1 MGASGF
7 RYLFLFIASGLC
19 CVSCNKGSRFSAG
32 VSPLQDSVLLDQ
44 SYGNDAAQRVDV
56 YLPAGRV
63 AAKTSSV
70 VFIHGGGWTTG
81 DKQDF
86 TEAVKEWRRRYPQFA
101 FFNMNYRLASPREHH
116 FPAQEED
123 MQLLMRYIQ
132 QHSAAFNITTRK
144 VLLGASAG
152 AHLAALQAYKHN
164 DSADITG
171 IICLYG
177 TYDISSLF
185 AEGTPYVRNLVM
197 QLMGATPE
205 DIPVNYEDASPVHYV
220 NEKSPPTLLMHG
232 SEDSIAPVTSARAL
246 AARLKAMQVP
256 VQYIEYQ
263 YGHGVPPEAA
273 VGAIQQ
279 MWDFNLRYNK

>member
-1 MGASGF
+1 MCPSGF
-7 RYLFLFIASGLC
+7 RYLLLLIASGFC
-19 CVSCNKGSRFSAG
+19 CVGCNKVGRFAVG
-32 VSPLQDSVLLDQ
+32 ASPLQDSILLDQ
-44 SYGNDAAQRVDV
+44 PYGNDPAQRVDV
-56 YLPAGRV
+56 YLPEGRV
-63 AAKTSSV
+63 SSETCSM

-86 TEAVKEWRRRYPQFA
+86 TDAVKEWRRRYPKYA
-101 FFNMNYRLASPREHH
+101 FFNMNYRLATPREHH
-116 FPAQEED
+116 FPSQEED
-123 MQLLMRYIQ
+123 MQLMIDYIR

-177 TYDISSLF
+177 AYDISSLF

-197 QLMGATPE
+197 QLMGAMPE
-205 DIPVNYEDASPVHYV
+205 EIPVNYEDASPVHYV
-220 NEKSPPTLLMHG
+220 NSKSPPTLLMHG
-232 SEDSIAPVTSARAL
+232 SEDSVAPVTSARAL
-246 AARLKAMQVP
+246 AAKLKAMQVP
-256 VQYIEYQ
+256 VQYIEYK

-273 VGAIQQ
+273 IGAIQQ
-279 MWDFNLRYNK
+279 MGDFNLRYNK